1 MTDPESPLVRILA
14 DGVTRPFA
22 PLSHAVRVGQMVLI
36 SGIIPFRGEREIAV
50 DDFPAQMRQVM
61 ENLGAVLRAAG
72 SDYAHVA
79 KLEVQLIRP
88 GDFGDMNRI
97 YGEYFA
103 PGAFPAR
110 ATSMVKALPVPEFLV
125 QVHGMA
131 VVAG

>member
-1 MTDPESPLVRILA
+1 MTGHATMLQRIHA
-14 DGVTRPFA
+14 AGVTRPFA
-22 PLSHAVRVGQMVLI
+22 PLSHAARVGHLI
-36 SGIIPFRGEREIAV
+36 FVSGITPFRGEREIVV

-61 ENLGAVLRAAG
+61 DNLGAVLRAAG

-79 KLEVQLIRP
+79 KLEVQLVRP

-97 YGEYFA
+97 YAEYFA

-110 ATSMVKALPVPEFLV
+110 ATCMVKALPVPEFMV

-131 VVAG
+131 VVIP